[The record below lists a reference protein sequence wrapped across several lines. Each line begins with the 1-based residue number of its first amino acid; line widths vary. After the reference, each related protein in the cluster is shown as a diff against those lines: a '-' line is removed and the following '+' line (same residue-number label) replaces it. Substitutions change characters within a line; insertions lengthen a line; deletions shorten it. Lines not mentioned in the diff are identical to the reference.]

1 MTWPASRRRRR
12 LSRAGGSWSPATTP
26 AAPGPSPSSADLEFA
41 YSLIPGKRRL
51 NLHAIYGEFGGERVD
66 RDEIEVAHYQGWIEW
81 ARARDLKLDFNAT
94 CFSHPKA
101 AAGFTLSSKDPE
113 IRAFWVEHVKRCRQI
128 AAAMGRALGGASV
141 HNLWIPD
148 GTKEVPID
156 ARGYREMLRGS
167 LDEIY
172 AVAYE
177 ASELR
182 DAVESKLFG
191 LGSESFVVGSHEFYL
206 GYALTRNLMICL
218 DTGHFHPTESVADKI
233 SSVLA
238 FSPEVLLHVS
248 RGVRWDSD
256 HVVTLD
262 DSLRALMEAVVR
274 GDYLHRVHLAT
285 DYFDASLNRIGAWV
299 TGARATLKALLL
311 ALFEP
316 TEKLRVAEEAGD
328 TFTRLALLEE
338 AKSLPS
344 GAVWNKYCVQ
354 QAVPPDGEWIGAVK
368 NYEET
373 VLRAR

>member
-1 MTWPASRRRRR
+1 M
-12 LSRAGGSWSPATTP
+12 
-26 AAPGPSPSSADLEFA
+26 
-41 YSLIPGKRRL
+41 
-51 NLHAIYGEFGGERVD
+51 
-66 RDEIEVAHYQGWIEW
+66 
-81 ARARDLKLDFNAT
+81 
-94 CFSHPKA
+94 
-101 AAGFTLSSKDPE
+101 
-113 IRAFWVEHVKRCRQI
+113 
-128 AAAMGRALGGASV
+128 
-141 HNLWIPD
+141 
-148 GTKEVPID
+148 
-156 ARGYREMLRGS
+156 
-167 LDEIY
+167 
-172 AVAYE
+172 
-177 ASELR
+177 
-182 DAVESKLFG
+182 
-191 LGSESFVVGSHEFYL
+191 
-206 GYALTRNLMICL
+206 
-218 DTGHFHPTESVADKI
+218 
-233 SSVLA
+233 
-238 FSPEVLLHVS
+238 
-248 RGVRWDSD
+248 RWDSD